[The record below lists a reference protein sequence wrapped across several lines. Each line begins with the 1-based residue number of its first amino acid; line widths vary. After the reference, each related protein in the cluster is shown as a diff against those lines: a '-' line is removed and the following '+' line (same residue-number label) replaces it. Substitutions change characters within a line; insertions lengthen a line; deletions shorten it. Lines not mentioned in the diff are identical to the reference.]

1 MMPVKKVTQVKA
13 QVMQVFITQFTGE
26 PAVLIE
32 REDSIK
38 IVLNER
44 QKEQVRNFIEKQMNI
59 KQKPDIEIDVIGL
72 LMPLI
77 IKKMWPFFIGEA
89 GLLLVALKKLNKS
102 K

>member
-1 MMPVKKVTQVKA
+1 MPVKKVTQVKA

-32 REDSIK
+32 RENSIK

-77 IKKMWPFFIGEA
+77 IKKMWPLFIGEA
-89 GLLLVALKKLNKS
+89 GLLLVALKKLGKT